1 MKTIIK
7 VILGVFAVSIVVL
20 FANMPESGYKTAS
33 AITTQGDKITL
44 YKITSD
50 EYYLRP
56 KSNLYEEIQLY
67 GEIRY
72 KPAGKY
78 ITTIDLTGRYRLSN
92 GRASFN
98 YNNKYWTSTK
108 PIKIDKAIAE
118 AEILEKEL
126 EDEYLEI
133 TFFTE
138 DGETVN
144 CRYSILDPEKYI
156 IPYGAEVFTSMGREG
171 TVKGINPG
179 YGGFAGMGS
188 VPAYFTTYTN
198 MGIFQISVY
207 EICQKPIEGS
217 ISDVVHNPEKY
228 GYPNETIC
236 SRRDLLGR

>member
-33 AITTQGDKITL
+33 ITTIEGDEITL

-56 KSNLYEEIQLY
+56 KSSLYEENQLY
-67 GEIRY
+67 GETIY
-72 KPAGKY
+72 TPVGKY
-78 ITTIDLTGRYRLSN
+78 ITNIDLTGGGYRLSN
-92 GRASFN
+92 GHASFKWN
-98 YNNKYWTSTK
+98 RYWTSTK

-126 EDEYLEI
+126 KDEYLEI

-144 CRYSILDPEKYI
+144 YRYSILDPEKYI
-156 IPYGAEVFTSMGREG
+156 IPYGAEVFTSMGRCG
-171 TVKGINPG
+171 TVSGIDPDF
-179 YGGFAGMGS
+179 GGFAGMGR
-188 VPAYFTTYTN
+188 VPAYFTAYTHL
-198 MGIFQISVY
+198 GIFQISVY

-217 ISDVVHNPEKY
+217 ILDVVHNPEKY

-236 SRRDLLGR
+236 SRRDLIGR